1 MSQFD
6 LIFALLSLLLGL
18 SIAELLSGFA
28 RVLRLKARQRA
39 VAKGFVRVNEADDAP
54 PPVRVGWL
62 VPLLGL
68 YDLIDQLSFFTA
80 AFAYRDALPFNLF
93 TLMAITAVV
102 GGYYV
107 VAALVFPQ
115 EPGDWPDFDSYY
127 DEHK

>member
-39 VAKGFVRVNEADDAP
+39 VAKGVVRVNEADDAP

-68 YDLIDQLSFFTA
+68 YVLVDQDRSSPPPSPIAT
-80 AFAYRDALPFNLF
+80 RCRS
-93 TLMAITAVV
+93 TC
-102 GGYYV
+102 
-107 VAALVFPQ
+107 
-115 EPGDWPDFDSYY
+115 SR
-127 DEHK
+127 